1 MHSVSLLLL
10 AIASAK
16 DTITWWLTELALRSS
31 FSNAELG
38 LRRTLDN
45 TTHHVAVT
53 FLLYRSSSSLSLLLL
68 TRTFDIRDLG
78 SNVIRFLVLT
88 PLEQPEKLSKIKKPS
103 FFRTSRDH
111 VYYGSTFR
119 TSVRCAVCAVW
130 SREEKRNHTVRPQCS
145 KFYRSGVAHFSML

>member
-1 MHSVSLLLL
+1 MEVTWQISRWNMHSVSLLLL

-88 PLEQPEKLSKIKKPS
+88 RLEQPEKLSIIKKPS

-111 VYYGSTFR
+111 VYYGSTF
-119 TSVRCAVCAVW
+119 W
-130 SREEKRNHTVRPQCS
+130 EKRNHTARPQCS
-145 KFYRSGVAHFSML
+145 KFYKWSWCWSLIRGY